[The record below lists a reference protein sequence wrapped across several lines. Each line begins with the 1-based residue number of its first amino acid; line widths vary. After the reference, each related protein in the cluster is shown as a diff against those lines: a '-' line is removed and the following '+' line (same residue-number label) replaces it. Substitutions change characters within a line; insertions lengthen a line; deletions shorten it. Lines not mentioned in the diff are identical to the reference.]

1 MDNIPDIVDL
11 VLWLL
16 GTLSVLSW
24 TIMIVKAFIFWR
36 NEAAN
41 DRAMEHLERISETK
55 QLNQVASTDQGTF
68 AALALAGAGELR
80 ALNSNTSPLDAKD
93 KREMLYHALRQQL
106 HIEKTRLENGLAVL
120 ASIGSTSPFIGLF
133 GTVWGI
139 MHALKTISSS
149 GSAGLDVVAGPIGEA
164 LIATA
169 MGIAAAIPA
178 VLAYNYF
185 LRKVHLAV
193 TAMEHFADR
202 LLHLAIKSGF

>member
-41 DRAMEHLERISETK
+41 DRAMEHLERISETQ
-55 QLNQVASTDQGTF
+55 QLNQVASTGQGTF